1 VTFEIRVRI
10 CRDRSYNNSVLK
22 KKSCAISTSR
32 LEEMSARLE
41 KEVEALR
48 LTNNRIKFNA
58 DRMLFQNS
66 KNLVIDGQTF
76 V

>member
-1 VTFEIRVRI
+1 VEEI
-10 CRDRSYNNSVLK
+10 
-22 KKSCAISTSR
+22 
-32 LEEMSARLE
+32 SAHPE

-48 LTNNRIKFNA
+48 LTNNRIKFNT

-66 KNLVIDGQTF
+66 KNLMIDARTF